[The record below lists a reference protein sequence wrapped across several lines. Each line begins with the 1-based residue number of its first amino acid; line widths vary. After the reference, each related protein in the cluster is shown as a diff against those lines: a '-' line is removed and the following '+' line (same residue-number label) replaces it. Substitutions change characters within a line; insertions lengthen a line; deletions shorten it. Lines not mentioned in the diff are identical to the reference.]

1 MSLKPGMK
9 YSNASMFT
17 EKEISFHS
25 VPVKGHLVDS
35 VNLICCGL
43 GFCYI
48 A

>member
-1 MSLKPGMK
+1 MSLEPGMK
-9 YSNASMFT
+9 YSNASMFP
-17 EKEISFHS
+17 EKETAFHS
-25 VPVKGHLVDS
+25 VLVREHLVDS